1 MIAVLVLLCV
11 VFCHQLISLKNFK
24 RQFRFL
30 GKKKGAFV
38 KAELSQDPPLVG
50 AIHQY
55 NSAIIPVPVHF
66 SWLYQVN
73 VTYVLKVYSLDDIIE
88 YLGFEELITN
98 V

>member
-1 MIAVLVLLCV
+1 M
-11 VFCHQLISLKNFK
+11 
-24 RQFRFL
+24 
-30 GKKKGAFV
+30 

-50 AIHQY
+50 AVHQY
-55 NSAIIPVPVHF
+55 NSAIIPVIVHF

-73 VTYVLKVYSLDDIIE
+73 VRYVLKVYSLMTSLK

>member
-1 MIAVLVLLCV
+1 M
-11 VFCHQLISLKNFK
+11 
-24 RQFRFL
+24 
-30 GKKKGAFV
+30 KKKGAFV
-38 KAELSQDPPLVG
+38 KAELSQD
-50 AIHQY
+50 HQY

-73 VTYVLKVYSLDDIIE
+73 VTYVLKVYSLDDIME